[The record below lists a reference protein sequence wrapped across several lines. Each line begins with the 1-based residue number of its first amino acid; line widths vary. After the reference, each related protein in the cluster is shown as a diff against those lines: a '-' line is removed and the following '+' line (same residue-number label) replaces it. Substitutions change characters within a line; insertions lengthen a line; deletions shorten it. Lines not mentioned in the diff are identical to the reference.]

1 MLRKTV
7 VETDEFEFLR
17 RRAAQ
22 LLDDG
27 YEKQAFRLLN
37 IIDKEQLRLLSL
49 RQSPEEK
56 AAP

>member
-1 MLRKTV
+1 MLKKTV
-7 VETDEFEFLR
+7 VKTDEFEFLR

-22 LLDDG
+22 LLDEG

-49 RQSPEEK
+49 RQRPEEK
-56 AAP
+56 TSP

>member
-1 MLRKTV
+1 MLKKTV

-22 LLDDG
+22 LLDEG

-37 IIDKEQLRLLSL
+37 IIDKEQLRLFSLS
-49 RQSPEEK
+49 RSPEEK